1 MSNNFRILFTANTKI
16 SLCFCFTEKLQKL
29 SGIYETQCMMYF
41 VCFYA
46 CDLSCFRVIWCTRR
60 PNCET
65 VRAWNRHDVRPAR
78 AVRTAIEVASP
89 SVFSSTMSTF
99 ENASHTV
106 SRFSQVTLNLIED
119 QTFPAISQ
127 LSSAGR
133 STTPLQAF
141 IVWNIDSLR
150 TA

>member
-1 MSNNFRILFTANTKI
+1 
-16 SLCFCFTEKLQKL
+16 
-29 SGIYETQCMMYF
+29 
-41 VCFYA
+41 
-46 CDLSCFRVIWCTRR
+46 
-60 PNCET
+60 
-65 VRAWNRHDVRPAR
+65 
-78 AVRTAIEVASP
+78 
-89 SVFSSTMSTF
+89 MSTF

-106 SRFSQVTLNLIED
+106 SRFSQVTLNLMED

-141 IVWNIDSLR
+141 VVLNIDSLR